1 MGAEWL
7 PPRNTNGPRPPSP
20 AENEADQGDLDDLTG
35 RLNGLQLDNDAG
47 RSDGNTSEA
56 DGSIHE
62 VVNIKLAD
70 DAPRGIVLAHEEVVD
85 ANPIVDA
92 PNDSDPVRQEGTD
105 SLTDDIP
112 RTNDAATQA
121 IDLTPTIDAPNV
133 EAWASE
139 EDTDTQLTGETVV
152 ADDSEQEE
160 DINLFPE
167 DDTSKATA
175 GGPFQQKITWQ
186 ANKEILETKSSV
198 SVVVQF
204 EVRAA
209 DEVEG

>member
-1 MGAEWL
+1 MEFVG
-7 PPRNTNGPRPPSP
+7 
-20 AENEADQGDLDDLTG
+20 
-35 RLNGLQLDNDAG
+35 
-47 RSDGNTSEA
+47 
-56 DGSIHE
+56 
-62 VVNIKLAD
+62 
-70 DAPRGIVLAHEEVVD
+70 